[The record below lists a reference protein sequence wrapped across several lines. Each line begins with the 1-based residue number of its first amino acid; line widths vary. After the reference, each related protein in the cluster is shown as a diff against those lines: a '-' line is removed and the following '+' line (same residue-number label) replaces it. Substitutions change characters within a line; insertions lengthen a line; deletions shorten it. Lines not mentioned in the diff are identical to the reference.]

1 MMRVE
6 HGPAAI
12 GGRSEDAR
20 MKYVKTE
27 LGQQAFKARSPLF
40 SVRQRTAFIM
50 FDGHKSVEQVLAAAT
65 GLGLTQ
71 EDVEHMVGHGFLE
84 LAAGEAQ
91 KVMEQTAK
99 AAAEQSVAESFKSHS
114 AQDRYKEAKPMATKL
129 TAALGLRGF
138 RLNLA
143 VESASGY
150 DELLALLPKIKEAA
164 GAKAC
169 AELER
174 ALTQ

>member
-1 MMRVE
+1 
-6 HGPAAI
+6 
-12 GGRSEDAR
+12 
-20 MKYVKTE
+20 MKLIKTE
-27 LGQQAFKARSPLF
+27 AGQQAFKARSPLF
-40 SVRQRTAFIM
+40 SARQRTAFIM
-50 FDGHKSVEQVLAAAT
+50 FDGNKSVDEVLAAAT
-65 GLGLTQ
+65 GLGLAR
-71 EDVEHMVGHGFLE
+71 EDVDHMVAHAFL
-84 LAAGEAQ
+84 APAPGEALLAEA
-91 KVMEQTAK
+91 KTAQS
-99 AAAEQSVAESFKSHS
+99 AAEQSVAESFKTHS

-143 VESASGY
+143 VEAASGF

-174 ALTQ
+174 TLTQ